1 MNKIFDERWRK
12 TSSIFSGNSSKLD
25 QFFFL
30 NKEKILFGVLNI
42 SPFEVLDTNSVEKI
56 WTI

>member
-1 MNKIFDERWRK
+1 MKDGEKHLPYFPEIHRNW
-12 TSSIFSGNSSKLD
+12 TS
-25 QFFFL
+25 FFLFL

-56 WTI
+56 